1 MSKHDIYVFFL
12 CLIVFTVLT
21 VLSIVCLTSI
31 VKLTVKCIVHG
42 AEDESIKKEFEQRA
56 KQPKAN
62 KVGAMIDFVVSAVFT
77 CALLVVFAFSIVLN
91 VAGNT
96 YFDNIPTAKV
106 VQTGSMSYKH
116 EKNTYLEKNNL
127 NDQFDTFDVI
137 LTYKLPDEM
146 ELKLYDVVVYE
157 VDDILLV
164 HRIVG
169 IEEPN
174 AQHPNERHF
183 LLQGDAVESPDR
195 FPVRYS
201 QMRAIYRGERI
212 PFLGSFVN
220 FMQSPAGWLC
230 VLLAV
235 SAMIATP
242 IIEKILERAKQERFA
257 LISANAETVEELLES
272 VPATPVPIVSVPK
285 ETEAQPVQ
293 AVQTPVVVAEEIF
306 VEETPVQEELAP
318 AEEIFVEETPV
329 VPSVAEVQ
337 PVQEETPVVLSATEE
352 TALEEEPQKGGFG
365 FSGKRDM
372 RTFKQKLAEADEST
386 LAKYRDVVE
395 LIARI
400 DRARGQDSRRFESFK
415 RGTAGI
421 ARFALRGKTLNIY
434 LGLDPKA
441 FAGTKYVFEDVSDVK
456 AFELYPMRM
465 KLTSERQTR
474 WAKELIERLA
484 SDNGWQI
491 LEKPDY
497 ADVFEDESEDL
508 RLVEVD
514 VDALKANDPFAKLRG
529 KRGLTFKEKLA
540 VANEGVLQKYQEITE
555 TLTAIERVR
564 VADSRRFETYKRGN
578 TALARIAIKGKTL
591 NVYLGLDPKDYED
604 TKYIFTDESDVKA
617 FERYPMRV
625 KVTSA
630 RKAKWVKELIA
641 QIVEENGLQWK
652 EDDDA

>member
-1 MSKHDIYVFFL
+1 MSKQDIYVFFL
-12 CLIVFTVLT
+12 CLIVFIMLT
-21 VLSIVCLTSI
+21 ALSIFMLATI
-31 VKLTVKCIVHG
+31 VKLSLKCIVHG
-42 AEDESIKKEFEQRA
+42 AEDENIRKEMEQRSKNA
-56 KQPKAN
+56 KAK
-62 KVGAMIDFVVSAVFT
+62 KVGAVIDFIVSAVFT
-77 CALLVVFAFSIVLN
+77 CALVVVFAFSLVLN
-91 VAGNT
+91 ATENT

-106 VQTGSMSYKH
+106 VQSASMSYKH
-116 EKNTYLEKNNL
+116 EKNTYLEKYGL
-127 NDQFDTFDVI
+127 NDQFDMFDLI
-137 LTYKLPDEM
+137 FTYKLPDEKD
-146 ELKLYDVVVYE
+146 LKLYDVVVYE
-157 VDDILLV
+157 VDDIFLV

-174 AQHPNERHF
+174 AQHPNERYF
-183 LLQGDAVESPDR
+183 LLQGDAVENPDR

-201 QMRAIYRGERI
+201 QMRGIYRGERI
-212 PFLGSFVN
+212 PFVGSFIN

-235 SAMIATP
+235 GAMIATP
-242 IIEKILERAKQERFA
+242 IIERILERAKQERFA
-257 LISANAETVEELLES
+257 LISLGATNAEETFES
-272 VPATPVPIVSVPK
+272 VPAAPAPAFFVPLAPTPAAPVAV
-285 ETEAQPVQ
+285 AQ
-293 AVQTPVVVAEEIF
+293 
-306 VEETPVQEELAP
+306 ETPVQEELAP
-318 AEEIFVEETPV
+318 AEEIF
-329 VPSVAEVQ
+329 AE
-337 PVQEETPVVLSATEE
+337 EETPVVLSATEE

-421 ARFALRGKTLNIY
+421 ARFALRGKTLNVY

-441 FAGTKYVFEDVSDVK
+441 YQDTKYVFEDVSSVK

-465 KLTSERQTR
+465 KLTSDRQVR

-484 SDNGWQI
+484 TENGWQM
-491 LEKPDY
+491 LEAPDY
-497 ADVFEDESEDL
+497 ADVFEEESEEL

-514 VDALKANDPFAKLRG
+514 VDALQSIDPFAKLRG
-529 KRGLTFKEKLA
+529 KRGLTFKQKLA
-540 VANEGVLQKYQEITE
+540 VANDGVLKKYQEITE

-578 TALARIAIKGKTL
+578 VALARLAIKGKTL
-591 NVYLGLDPKDYED
+591 NVYLGLDPKEYED
-604 TKYIFTDESDVKA
+604 TKYIYTDESDVKA

-625 KVTSA
+625 KVTSD
-630 RKAKWVKELIA
+630 RKAKWVKELVA
-641 QIVEENGLQWK
+641 QIVEENGLTWK
-652 EDDDA
+652 E